1 MSYERYSVTR
11 NWKIHCIN
19 QVFDQIFDELPL
31 LGYRRNK
38 SLQALLESKNI
49 VNDKV
54 VQTNNESKKTGYS
67 IHV

>member
-1 MSYERYSVTR
+1 MSYEKYSVTR
-11 NWKIHCIN
+11 NWNIHCIN